1 MYSNSTTMFTDEQ
14 SAPQDVFQTDPSH
27 SNMSS
32 THVPTTM
39 MAQSSEISPT
49 TLEQPHLSSTE
60 IGEHPHLSTT
70 GIGESTESTGT
81 LFIGDQMISHQ
92 ASTTGDQ
99 ADGGH
104 TSRYQD
110 AAAPCLVCGD
120 KGSGYHYSVFSCEG
134 CKGFFKRTVQKFL
147 TYTCKGSGNCNVSK
161 FTRNNCQHC
170 RFQKCLEAG
179 MKKEAVRDDRSPGGK
194 NRNKRQ
200 RLEDIPGL
208 ISAID
213 CG

>member
-1 MYSNSTTMFTDEQ
+1 MFGYTCIIKL
-14 SAPQDVFQTDPSH
+14 TK
-27 SNMSS
+27 
-32 THVPTTM
+32 
-39 MAQSSEISPT
+39 ISY
-49 TLEQPHLSSTE
+49 
-60 IGEHPHLSTT
+60 IW
-70 GIGESTESTGT
+70 T
-81 LFIGDQMISHQ
+81 LFKVRLIQDCVLFRVQFRQVSLYSLSLQ

-179 MKKEAVRDDRSPGGK
+179 MKKEGIFYNCFYCPFYFYSYEVFYSNKNTMYMHIIIRSP
-194 NRNKRQ
+194 
-200 RLEDIPGL
+200 EHIPCEIL
-208 ISAID
+208 SE
-213 CG
+213 